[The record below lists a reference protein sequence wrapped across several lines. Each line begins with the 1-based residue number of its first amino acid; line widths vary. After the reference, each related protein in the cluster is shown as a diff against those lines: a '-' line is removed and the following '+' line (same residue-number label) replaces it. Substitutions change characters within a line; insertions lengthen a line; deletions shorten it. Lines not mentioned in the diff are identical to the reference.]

1 MNMIRAIIIIS
12 LLVVFT
18 TGCSVVMP
26 IQMTGQ
32 RKPVC
37 YSNLPFPTIRSF
49 DRQVTIRFWGSEVDT
64 ENITVERI
72 INEELAKT
80 PGARGVK
87 NLKVRVFS
95 SSWDSFQCINCIGYM
110 KGYLWSVFRLYVEIN
125 PGNGRYLLM
134 KRTIII
140 LHTPLPGST

>member
-1 MNMIRAIIIIS
+1 MNKIRPIIIIP
-12 LLVVFT
+12 LLIFLT

-37 YSNLPFPTIRSF
+37 YSDLPFPTIRSF
-49 DRQVTIRFWGSEVDT
+49 DRQVTIRFRGSRPNSDD
-64 ENITVERI
+64 ITVERI
-72 INEELAKT
+72 INEELGRT

-95 SSWDSFQCINCIGYM
+95 STWDSFQCMNFIGYM
-110 KGYLWSVFRLYVEIN
+110 KGIW
-125 PGNGRYLLM
+125 GA
-134 KRTIII
+134 I
-140 LHTPLPGST
+140 LGYTWRSIRVRGDIY